1 MAKLY
6 SQERSKY
13 GNLTGQIIT
22 WPVEISPDI
31 NAISNREKLPSG
43 YLRCDGGIY
52 NVVDY
57 PQLASICG
65 VGTAGKFV
73 RKNLAGEAIQS
84 LTDNQFVVPD
94 LSSKYPKPSPGADA
108 GVYKSIREV
117 NAVNNEVSRSGIG
130 IEATSTLGTSIQ
142 VTYTGTFTV
151 PSQPIEL
158 RGRPSWTWGTTSG
171 RQTESEVVDAS
182 AIAGHMH
189 FGSVKRSRL
198 KATNETDTTA
208 PAIVKDPQAAG
219 LVSYWNAST
228 VPIYDWLDNT
238 VASGTSSFPGNSQ
251 EPCKAMVSRLAASH
265 FEFKWGAFS
274 GIFVPGVGNPVA
286 YSNACWNDG
295 DQLFTSWKY
304 NCLLPPAQGGNGTD
318 GWVNYPIS
326 TSQSAYALDNM
337 RVSSTSGL
345 FFLFVCGIA
354 NTNQPQT
361 YSTTLPA
368 NYVQGGDGVPLDWK
382 SASLHDVVPL
392 NSNLNSG
399 TTRIYA
405 DLLNEMNET
414 QDLVQS
420 GGDPTSHFHKVVLDR
435 GTHSFKYVTDAL
447 DLNPDALKTTLNLSV
462 DNAVSVDS
470 VVSPFI
476 VLEYLIKI

>member
-31 NAISNREKLPSG
+31 NASSNREKLPSG

-73 RKNLAGEAIQS
+73 RKNIAGEPIQS
-84 LTDNQFVVPD
+84 LTDDQFVVPD

-151 PSQPIEL
+151 PTQAIDL
-158 RGRPSWTWGTTSG
+158 RGRPSWTWGTVSG

-198 KATNETDTTA
+198 KATNETDASA
-208 PAIVKDPQAAG
+208 PATIKDPQAAG

-228 VPIYDWLDNT
+228 IPIYDWMDNT
-238 VASGTSSFPGNSQ
+238 VASGATSFPGNSQ
-251 EPCKAMVSRLAASH
+251 EPCKAMVSHLAASNYQ
-265 FEFKWGAFS
+265 FKWGAFS
-274 GIFVPGVGNPVA
+274 GVFIPGIGNPTA

-295 DQLFTSWKY
+295 DNLFTSWKY
-304 NCLLPPAQGGNGTD
+304 QCLLPPAQGGNGTD

-337 RVSSTSGL
+337 RVRTSTGYYIIL
-345 FFLFVCGIA
+345 VCFAGG
-354 NTNQPQT
+354 PQDGT
-361 YSTTLPA
+361 YSGTLPA
-368 NYVQGGDGVPLDWK
+368 NYVQGGAGVPVDWK
-382 SASLHDVVPL
+382 NASLHDVVPL
-392 NSNLNSG
+392 NSNLNSA

-414 QDLVQS
+414 DDLLQP
-420 GGDPTSHFHKVVLDR
+420 GGDPTNHFHKVVLDR
-435 GTHSFKYVTDAL
+435 GTHSFKYVTNAL